1 MKIMSVLSYVQCLWQ
16 DLAYGQWTVSE
27 WMHEWM
33 LGQNSHKKLRLEM
46 TILESSYID
55 PLAEIAQLNWAA
67 QAESEE
73 IERKGGSRKDL
84 PGEDADR
91 CHRSLYQGC

>member
-16 DLAYGQWTVSE
+16 DLAYGQWTLSE
-27 WMHEWM
+27 WMHELM
-33 LGQNSHKKLRLEM
+33 PGQNSDKKLTLEM

-55 PLAEIAQLNWAA
+55 PLAESAQLNGAA

-73 IERKGGSRKDL
+73 AERKGGSGKDL